1 MQILLLKEQE
11 IKPLLEVNEVL
22 EAVEQA
28 FREKGEGGVQMPPK
42 TYLYYEKYNGDL
54 RIMPAYIESMEIS
67 AVKVVNVHPDN
78 RIFNLPT
85 VMALIILIDP
95 KTGAPQAIMDGTEI
109 TAMRTGAAAGVATKY
124 LSRRDAGRLGIV
136 GAGVQGSKQ
145 LDFIVN
151 VRNIMEVKVYDL
163 REEAKANFIQRA
175 REKHPT
181 LRVVA
186 AESIEEA
193 VRNQDII
200 CTVTPS
206 RKPIVMN
213 EWVDDGTHINAIGAD
228 APGKE
233 ELDPAILKRAMII
246 VDDWKQA
253 IHSGEINVPVSK
265 GLITERDIHGE
276 LGEVIVGKKKG
287 RTTNAEI
294 TIFDSTGLAIQDA
307 TVAKLVYKKALEEG
321 IGSWFEFSTFNGAS
335 LTLK

>member
-1 MQILLLKEQE
+1 MKVLLLREQE
-11 IKPLLEVNEVL
+11 IKPLLEVNEVS

-28 FREKGEGGVQMPPK
+28 FREKGKGRVQMPPK
-42 TYLYYEKYNGDL
+42 TYLYYDKYNGDL
-54 RIMPAYIESMEIS
+54 RVMPAYIESMDVS

-78 RIFNLPT
+78 RAFNLPT

-136 GAGVQGSKQ
+136 GAGAQGSKQ

-151 VRNIMEVKVYDL
+151 VRNIVEVKVYDI
-163 REEAKANFIQRA
+163 REEAKANFIQKA
-175 REKHPT
+175 RQKYPS

-186 AESIEEA
+186 AESVEEA

-213 EWVDDGTHINAIGAD
+213 EWVDEGIHINAIGAD

-233 ELDPAILKRAMII
+233 ELDPSILKRAVII
-246 VDDWKQA
+246 VDDWEQA
-253 IHSGEINVPVSK
+253 FHSGEINVPASK
-265 GLITERDIHGE
+265 GLINRRDIHGE

-287 RTTNAEI
+287 RTTDKEI
-294 TIFDSTGLAIQDA
+294 TVFDSTGLAIQDA

-321 IGSWFEFSTFNGAS
+321 VGSWFKFSTFNEIIPHP
-335 LTLK
+335 

>member
-1 MQILLLKEQE
+1 MKVLLLREQE
-11 IKPLLEVNEVL
+11 IKPLLEVNEVS

-28 FREKGEGGVQMPPK
+28 FREKGKGRVQMPPK
-42 TYLYYEKYNGDL
+42 TYLYYDKYNGDL
-54 RIMPAYIESMEIS
+54 RVMPAYIESMDVS

-78 RIFNLPT
+78 RAFNLPT

-136 GAGVQGSKQ
+136 GAGAQGSKQ

-151 VRNIMEVKVYDL
+151 VRNIVEVKVYDV
-163 REEAKANFIQRA
+163 REEAKANFIQKA
-175 REKHPT
+175 RQKYPS

-186 AESIEEA
+186 AESVEEA

-213 EWVDDGTHINAIGAD
+213 EWVDEGIHINAIGAD

-233 ELDPAILKRAMII
+233 ELDPSILKRAVII
-246 VDDWKQA
+246 VDDWEQA
-253 IHSGEINVPVSK
+253 FHSGEINVPASK
-265 GLITERDIHGE
+265 GLINRRDIHGE

-287 RTTNAEI
+287 RTTDKEI
-294 TIFDSTGLAIQDA
+294 TVFDSTGLAIQDA

-321 IGSWFEFSTFNGAS
+321 VGSWFKFSTFNES
-335 LTLK
+335 IPHP